1 MSTPASPDRPAA
13 PSGARPTPAQLHR
26 WRRNLANERAEAAV
40 YRDLAVRR
48 TGEERDI
55 LLALGEAERRHES
68 HWLELLGD
76 DVGRPLRGDWRSR
89 VLGWLARR
97 FGSVFVLALAQRAEA
112 RSTYERDAEATPRM
126 AADEQ
131 IHEEVVR
138 GLAMRGRQQISG
150 TFRAAVFGAND
161 GLVSNLA
168 LVLGIGA
175 SGVAAGTV
183 LLTGLAGLLAG
194 ALSMGAGEYVSVR
207 SQRELLE
214 ASRPDADAA
223 AALLHL
229 DVDANELALVYRARG
244 MSAAEAQ
251 ARADVVLASLAQWE
265 ARQQV
270 TNSLLRTT
278 TTLPGGTPAPVDD
291 DAAGDGAG
299 GATTDG
305 AGGAA
310 AGAEPVRE
318 RDEHESVG
326 TAWGAAVASF
336 CFFASGAAVP
346 VLPYL
351 LGAEGWTA
359 VAWSAGLVGLAL
371 LGTGSVVGLLS
382 GASPLRRALRQ
393 LAIGFGAAAATY
405 VLGLAFGT
413 GAVG

>member
-1 MSTPASPDRPAA
+1 MA
-13 PSGARPTPAQLHR
+13 PSRAQVRR
-26 WRRNLANERAEAAV
+26 WRRNLADERAEAAV
-40 YRDLAVRR
+40 YRDLAARR

-55 LLALGEAERRHES
+55 LLALAEAERRHEA
-68 HWLELLGD
+68 HWLALLGD

-112 RSTYERDAEATPRM
+112 RSTYERDAEATPQM

-175 SGVAAGTV
+175 SGVATHTV

-223 AALLHL
+223 AALRHL
-229 DVDANELALVYRARG
+229 DVTANELALVYRARG
-244 MSAAEAQ
+244 MDAGDAQ
-251 ARADVVLASLAQWE
+251 ARADVVLASLAQYE
-265 ARQQV
+265 AGHAL
-270 TNSLLRTT
+270 TGSLLRTS
-278 TTLPGGTPAPVDD
+278 TTLPDV
-291 DAAGDGAG
+291 AAGSSSDVRRDGAP
-299 GATTDG
+299 
-305 AGGAA
+305 AA
-310 AGAEPVRE
+310 E

-326 TAWGAAVASF
+326 TAWGAAIASF
-336 CFFASGAAVP
+336 CFFASGALIP

-351 LGAEGWTA
+351 LGASGTTA
-359 VAWSAGLVGLAL
+359 VVWSAGLVGVAL

-382 GASPLRRALRQ
+382 GASPARRALRQ
-393 LAIGFGAAAATY
+393 LAIGYGAAAVTY
-405 VLGLAFGT
+405 LLGLAFGT
-413 GAVG
+413 SAA